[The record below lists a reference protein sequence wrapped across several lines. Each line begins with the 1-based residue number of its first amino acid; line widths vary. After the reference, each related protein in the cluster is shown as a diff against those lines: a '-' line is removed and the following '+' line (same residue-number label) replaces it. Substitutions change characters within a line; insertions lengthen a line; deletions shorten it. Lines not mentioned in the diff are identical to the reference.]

1 MEVGVRELKAKLSE
15 YVGRAAA
22 GESVIVTDRGRP
34 VARLVGLDTAAPLTK
49 GIDEGWI
56 EPPRRSKLSKV
67 QRHQAESSVLSV
79 LDADR
84 GT

>member
-1 MEVGVRELKAKLSE
+1 VRELKAKLSE

-22 GESVIVTDRGRP
+22 GESIIVTDRGRP
-34 VARLVGLDTAAPLTK
+34 VARLTGLDTAAPLTR

-56 EPPRRSKLSKV
+56 EPPSRTKLSKV
-67 QRHQAESSVLSV
+67 QRHPSEASVLSA

-84 GT
+84 GD

>member
-22 GESVIVTDRGRP
+22 GETVIVTDRGRP
-34 VARLVGLDTAAPLTK
+34 IARLTGLDAAASLTR
-49 GIDEGWI
+49 GIEEGWI
-56 EPPRRSKLSKV
+56 EAPRRTKLSKV
-67 QRHQAESSVLSV
+67 KRHDAEASVLSS

-84 GT
+84 GE

>member
-34 VARLVGLDTAAPLTK
+34 VARLTGLDTTAPLTR

-56 EPPRRSKLSKV
+56 EAPRRTNLSQV
-67 QRHQAESSVLSV
+67 QRHHAEASVLSV
-79 LDADR
+79 LDSDR
-84 GT
+84 GA

>member
-15 YVGRAAA
+15 YVARAAA

-34 VARLVGLDTAAPLTK
+34 VARLTGLDTSAPLTR

-56 EPPRRSKLSKV
+56 EPSRRTTLSKV
-67 QRHQAESSVLSV
+67 QRHRSEASALSA

-84 GT
+84 GD